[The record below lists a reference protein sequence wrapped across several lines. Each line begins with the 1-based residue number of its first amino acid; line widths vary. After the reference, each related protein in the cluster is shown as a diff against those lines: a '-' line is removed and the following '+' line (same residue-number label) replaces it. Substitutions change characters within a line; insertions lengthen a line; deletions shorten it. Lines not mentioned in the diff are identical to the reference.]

1 MKLIKAL
8 VFTVSLV
15 AGVNAFAAIACGPG
29 MGNCP
34 PEDGGGGIPAPVDR
48 SMTVIGYAEVASPDC
63 DPADLQIALKQAHK
77 KTFAEALSNAKAYFG
92 GKYVITHQIHFSQ
105 QCEQGIYA
113 NSAPGNSWIVQGFM
127 GIAPAR

>member
-8 VFTVSLV
+8 AFTVSLV
-15 AGVNAFAAIACGPG
+15 VGVNAFAAIACRPG

-48 SMTVIGYAEVASPDC
+48 SATVIGYAEVASPEC
-63 DPADLQIALKQAHK
+63 NPADLQGALKQAHS
-77 KTFAEALSNAKAYFG
+77 KTFAEALSYAKAYFD
-92 GKYVITHQIHFSQ
+92 GKYVITREIHFSQ
-105 QCEQGIYA
+105 ECGQGIYA

-127 GIAPAR
+127 NIAPTR